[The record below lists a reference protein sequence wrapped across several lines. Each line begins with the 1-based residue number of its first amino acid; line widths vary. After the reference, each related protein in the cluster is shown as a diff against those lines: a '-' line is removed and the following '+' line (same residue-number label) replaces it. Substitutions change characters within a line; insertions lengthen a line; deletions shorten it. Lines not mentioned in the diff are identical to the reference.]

1 MHLAVWLTGGWITG
15 APQMSAGDKRR
26 GRDKRI
32 DVRLGAKIR
41 DRRQA
46 LGMTQIELGKRL
58 GVTFQQIQ
66 KYETGTNAIA
76 STRIAALC
84 KALDIEPNDLF
95 G

>member
-1 MHLAVWLTGGWITG
+1 MGD
-15 APQMSAGDKRR
+15 PQMSAGDKRR

-84 KALDIEPNDLF
+84 KALGIEPNDLF

>member
-1 MHLAVWLTGGWITG
+1 
-15 APQMSAGDKRR
+15 MSVGDKRR

-32 DVRLGAKIR
+32 DVRLGAEIR

-66 KYETGTNAIA
+66 KYETGANAIA